1 MTTRRAATF
10 KQDDV
15 KRACKGVV
23 AAGLAVGRV
32 EIDREGKI
40 VITMAG
46 ALPEEAPNPWDT
58 K

>member
-1 MTTRRAATF
+1 MPPPRPTTF

-15 KRACKGVV
+15 KRACKGVL

-40 VITMAG
+40 VVIPGSPAFD
-46 ALPEEAPNPWDT
+46 AKPVNDWD
-58 K
+58 

>member
-1 MTTRRAATF
+1 MTVRAATF

-40 VITMAG
+40 VITMAA
-46 ALPEEAPNPWDT
+46 ALTNETPNPWDA